1 MVSMVGERAKQ
12 YRAKAQNV
20 RQQAAAEADES
31 RRKLLLNDA
40 ELWDRMA
47 AYEEQNPTHG
57 FRSYY
62 PKD

>member
-1 MVSMVGERAKQ
+1 MVSLTGDRAKQ
-12 YRAKAQNV
+12 YRTKAQHV
-20 RQQAAAEADES
+20 RQQAEAEADKS

-40 ELWDRMA
+40 DLWDRMA

-57 FRSYY
+57 FQSYY

>member
-1 MVSMVGERAKQ
+1 MVSMAGDRAKQ
-12 YRAKAQNV
+12 YRAKAQHV
-20 RQQAAAEADES
+20 RQQAELEADES
-31 RRKLLLNDA
+31 RRNRLLNDA

-57 FRSYY
+57 FQSYY